1 MTHYL
6 VRRFA
11 QSAFVFA
18 GLITFVF
25 VLARVTGDPTDLYLP
40 LTATS
45 EQRATFRHDHGF
57 DRPIVNQYVDFL
69 GDVVRLDFGTSLWL
83 SAPALPVVLHRLP
96 YTLVLSAGTI
106 GLSFVLAL
114 CLGSL
119 GALRPFSWVDRL
131 TSLIALIGVSVADF
145 WLALVL
151 IIVFAV
157 KLRVLPTSGTGDW
170 THIILP
176 VVTLSLQPI
185 GRMSQVVRTAV
196 ADQLGAA
203 YVTTAHAKGLS
214 PRRVLAAH
222 VWRNAM
228 LPVLTVA
235 GIQLAGLINGAVIVE
250 TVFGWPGIG
259 KLTIDAISRRDFPIV
274 EATVFVVALL
284 TFAVNFAVDL
294 CYAAVD
300 PRVRYR

>member
-1 MTHYL
+1 VTHYL

-45 EQRATFRHDHGF
+45 EQRAAFRHAHGF
-57 DRPIVNQYVDFL
+57 DRPILDQYVDFL

-83 SAPALPVVLHRLP
+83 SAPALPMVLDRLP

-114 CLGSL
+114 VLGSL

-157 KLRVLPTSGTGDW
+157 KLRIFPTSGTGDW

-176 VVTLSLQPI
+176 VITLSLAPLGQ
-185 GRMSQVVRTAV
+185 MSQVVRTAV
-196 ADQLGAA
+196 AEQLGTA

-214 PRRVLAAH
+214 PRRVLSAH

-274 EATVFVVALL
+274 EATVFVVALM
-284 TFAVNFAVDL
+284 TFAVNFAIDL
-294 CYAAVD
+294 CYAAID